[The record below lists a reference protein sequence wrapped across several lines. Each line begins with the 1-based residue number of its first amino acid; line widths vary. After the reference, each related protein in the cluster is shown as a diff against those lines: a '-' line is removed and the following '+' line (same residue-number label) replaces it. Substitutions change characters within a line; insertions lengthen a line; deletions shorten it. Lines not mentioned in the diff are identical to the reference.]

1 MTISKIQAMVKG
13 LTEVSK
19 KRLPIKV
26 SYVISSNLEK
36 LKPHNEAAEQTRNDL
51 LRQYGEKDENGNLK
65 FNEKNEIRIVDVTS
79 YVKDVNEL
87 MNTDVDISFD
97 KFSLEDLERCEKE
110 DRFDVLTIE
119 EISFLKPMIK
129 AEEEV
134 TEVEP

>member
-1 MTISKIQAMVKG
+1 MTISNIQAMVEG

-51 LRQYGEKDENGNLK
+51 LRQYGEKDEDGNLK

-134 TEVEP
+134 TEVVP